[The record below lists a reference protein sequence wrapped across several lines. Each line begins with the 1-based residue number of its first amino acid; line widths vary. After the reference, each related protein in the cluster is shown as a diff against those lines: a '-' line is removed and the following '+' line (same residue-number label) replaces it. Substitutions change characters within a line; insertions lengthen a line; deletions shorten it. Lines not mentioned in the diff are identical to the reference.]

1 VTGSSSIQTK
11 TITEMILED
20 PDVDNRAVF
29 AKMYGVLGGFKDQ
42 ILERFEL
49 SPHASV
55 EPYNQWEGPHGDF
68 KGSLHAWSG
77 SEVEWF
83 VHSWAGNPA
92 KSILDMNLT
101 VWLGPHIDV
110 PHLVLVFGTVP
121 NPYHYSD
128 LLPRVDLPANVEYL
142 DRYYEPENE
151 PFMALRAD
159 DRWHWSVS
167 HGSYMRAILTP
178 AAYSFMGARTD
189 EIVDAFC
196 DAATERFNRWL
207 ALVDAA
213 EIVPVADRAAL
224 QARDHLLRRT
234 CYDRDPMNALAA
246 NWLGQ
251 DMVDSLVSHRQGAAQ
266 MAEVASATRA
276 TS

>member
-1 VTGSSSIQTK
+1 MSGSSSIQTR

-29 AKMYGVLGGFKDQ
+29 EKMYGVLGGFKDR

-49 SPHASV
+49 EPHPSV
-55 EPYNQWEGPHGDF
+55 GDYNQWEGPGGDF
-68 KGSLHAWSG
+68 KGSLNAWSG
-77 SEVEWF
+77 PEVEWF

-92 KSILDMNLT
+92 KSILDMNIT

-128 LLPRVDLPANVEYL
+128 LLPRVDLPANLDYL
-142 DRYYEPENE
+142 DRYYEPENA
-151 PFMALRAD
+151 PFMALRSD

-178 AAYSFMGARTD
+178 AAYSFMGERSD
-189 EIVDAFC
+189 EIVEAFC
-196 DAATERFNRWL
+196 QAATDRFNRWM
-207 ALVDAA
+207 AMVDNA
-213 EIVPVADRAAL
+213 EVVPQDQRPAL
-224 QARDHLLRRT
+224 QARDHVLRKA
-234 CYDRDPMNALAA
+234 CYDRDPMNSLAA
-246 NWLGQ
+246 SWLGA
-251 DMVDSLVSHRQGAAQ
+251 DMAASLVSLRQGRAQ
-266 MAEVASATRA
+266 MDETA
-276 TS
+276 

>member
-1 VTGSSSIQTK
+1 MSGSSSVQTR
-11 TITEMILED
+11 TITEMIQQD

-29 AKMYGVLGGFKDQ
+29 EKMYGVLGGFKDR
-42 ILERFEL
+42 ILDRFDLE
-49 SPHASV
+49 PHASV
-55 EPYNQWEGPHGDF
+55 EPFHQWEGPGGDF
-68 KGSLHAWSG
+68 MGSLNAWSG
-77 SEVEWF
+77 PEVEWF

-92 KSILDMNLT
+92 KSILDMNIT

-110 PHLVLVFGTVP
+110 PHLCLVFGTVP

-128 LLPRVDLPANVEYL
+128 LLPRVDLPANTDYL

-151 PFMALRAD
+151 PFLELRSD

-178 AAYSFMGARTD
+178 AAYSFMGDRTD
-189 EIVDAFC
+189 DIVEAFC
-196 DAATERFNRWL
+196 QAATDRFDRWM

-213 EIVPVADRAAL
+213 EPVPAERRAAL
-224 QARDHLLRRT
+224 RERDHLLRRA

-251 DMVDSLVSHRQGAAQ
+251 DMVDTLVSYRQGQAQ
-266 MAEVASATRA
+266 MAEVEAGNA
-276 TS
+276 